1 MEGYRGGALGFKA
14 GSFHAIGA
22 NLFQR
27 KRRYLPVFAFLTIL
41 RKTIEPSETATGPH
55 EQGWRM
61 FEWRRM
67 MRFEIPG
74 SGKPIAHTPDLSR
87 RFGGQ

>member
-27 KRRYLPVFAFLTIL
+27 KRRYLPVFVFFDDIAQNDRAFGNTHRSTRTRVAHVAPNDAIRDPWLG
-41 RKTIEPSETATGPH
+41 ETDSAY
-55 EQGWRM
+55 
-61 FEWRRM
+61 
-67 MRFEIPG
+67 
-74 SGKPIAHTPDLSR
+74 A
-87 RFGGQ
+87 